1 MFGPIFMGVSHTW
14 RLPFMYWNQQTADYY
29 AGHCKSMSP
38 CASLTRENNIFRKL
52 LKFKVH
58 YITQLSISTRQTFAN
73 FQLFILSQ
81 IFFLIHSSFMAS
93 SIDIGKIVWSEKK
106 LKAIVNI
113 NLITVFVKAPFDFFF
128 YETPVNPKK

>member
-1 MFGPIFMGVSHTW
+1 
-14 RLPFMYWNQQTADYY
+14 
-29 AGHCKSMSP
+29 
-38 CASLTRENNIFRKL
+38 
-52 LKFKVH
+52 
-58 YITQLSISTRQTFAN
+58 
-73 FQLFILSQ
+73 
-81 IFFLIHSSFMAS
+81 MAS